1 MSALAR
7 IVEALLFLSP
17 EPVALAD
24 LAAACEASPEEVG
37 EAIGELEAALTERGI
52 VLQRVAGG
60 YALATDPVAEDAA
73 RRLLAKP
80 RTPPLTPAQAETL
93 AIVAYLQPV
102 SRPEITRIRGVSAD
116 SATATLLERG
126 LIEEAGR
133 SQFGAVLYRT
143 TGLFLTLFGLDAVS
157 DLPEIA
163 AWDPSPEEESALRER
178 LLRAGEARAAG
189 PQEVGLPSQRRTLES
204 NSPVLGGSE
213 PDDVQPLL
221 RAPPPG
227 PGRRAVLQRSLPL
240 RRTPTRSTA
249 RRCAP
254 SAGAPARSRRSG
266 SCGRS
271 TRTRTSRPQPPAAR
285 TPPRCRGP
293 ASGAPS
299 RGARAPRARRGTRRS
314 PRGPT
319 PRTSSRSGC
328 TG

>member
-1 MSALAR
+1 VRLRRWATQIAAGGGSGVPELAR
-7 IVEALLFLSP
+7 TVEALLFLSP

-24 LAAACEASPEEVG
+24 LAAACEASPEEIG
-37 EAIGELEAALTERGI
+37 EAIGELETVLADRGI

-116 SATATLLERG
+116 SATATLMERG

-133 SQFGAVLYRT
+133 SQFGAILYRT
-143 TGLFLTLFGLDAVS
+143 TRLFLTLFGLDAVS

-189 PQEVGLPSQRRTLES
+189 PQEVGLPS
-204 NSPVLGGSE
+204 
-213 PDDVQPLL
+213 
-221 RAPPPG
+221 
-227 PGRRAVLQRSLPL
+227 
-240 RRTPTRSTA
+240 
-249 RRCAP
+249 
-254 SAGAPARSRRSG
+254 
-266 SCGRS
+266 
-271 TRTRTSRPQPPAAR
+271 
-285 TPPRCRGP
+285 
-293 ASGAPS
+293 
-299 RGARAPRARRGTRRS
+299 
-314 PRGPT
+314 
-319 PRTSSRSGC
+319 
-328 TG
+328 